1 MLSVSVAVSLFERF
15 SFSVNLS
22 STAWL
27 DGYFVVLSVNE
38 FASLFATF
46 SGVYQI
52 VSCFC
57 HSKVPTSELDG

>member
-1 MLSVSVAVSLFERF
+1 MLSVSVDVSLFDRL
-15 SFSVNLS
+15 SFCHNA
-22 STAWL
+22 STTTWL
-27 DGYFVVLSVNE
+27 DGYFVVLSVNVE
-38 FASLFATF
+38 VSLFATF

>member
-46 SGVYQI
+46 SGVYHI
-52 VSCFC
+52 VSCFPA
-57 HSKVPTSELDG
+57 SNVAISELAG

>member
-52 VSCFC
+52 VSCFPA
-57 HSKVPTSELDG
+57 SNVAINELAG

>member
-1 MLSVSVAVSLFERF
+1 MLSVSVSVSLFDRF

-38 FASLFATF
+38 FVSLFATS
-46 SGVYQI
+46 SGVNHRAF
-52 VSCFC
+52 CFPA
-57 HSKVPTSELDG
+57 SNVAISELAG